1 MKYIFILHII
11 AQVEYGHAW
20 YGKFFCR
27 IGQIFILPYLSCMIM
42 PVHHRHMCLAESCLS
57 MMLCRY
63 NADKPSYI
71 GGVVNY
77 LRLSVTVG
85 KPVRMFL

>member
-1 MKYIFILHII
+1 MARKILLPDRTNIYSTISFLNDNAGSSSAH
-11 AQVEYGHAW
+11 VFGR
-20 YGKFFCR
+20 KF
-27 IGQIFILPYLSCMIM
+27 G
-42 PVHHRHMCLAESCLS
+42 LS

>member
-1 MKYIFILHII
+1 
-11 AQVEYGHAW
+11 
-20 YGKFFCR
+20 
-27 IGQIFILPYLSCMIM
+27 MIM